1 MSKSP
6 RPRGLRRVAPTS
18 TDTLGA
24 SVPLYA
30 DSHGA
35 MAAAAPGIT
44 AGLDVGGLPTPEVR
58 SPFTQGDLTAIVW
71 ADLIGDEF
79 RPVTRAAAMA
89 VPAIARQRHLICGT
103 LARLPLVSMSG
114 DTVDADQPSWL
125 TRTDSAVSTYH
136 RHLWTA
142 DDLLFYG
149 WSLWSRTLKA
159 GTTFPLDAVRVPWE
173 RWAFDK
179 VGNVL
184 VDNRPVKAAEVILI
198 PGAHEG
204 IVNFGGGP
212 IRRAIDNA
220 NSASNAAR
228 NPSAYL
234 ELHYEGEEE
243 LTDTQIDSVIA
254 RWAAAR
260 RGENGGVSFTGRNMK
275 LIEHG
280 THESHLLIEGRNADA
295 VDMSRLVSSPAA
307 MADATNAG
315 ASLTYETADGRN
327 GEFIDYGVSLYT
339 EPIAARLSLD
349 DCVARGHRVAF
360 DYAPIRNLAAPTTGA
375 PRED

>member
-1 MSKSP
+1 MSN
-6 RPRGLRRVAPTS
+6 RPRLRGSRRDAPTS
-18 TDTLGA
+18 ADTLGA

-30 DSHGA
+30 QTHGVN
-35 MAAAAPGIT
+35 PTLT
-44 AGLDVGGLPTPEVR
+44 AGLAGTGLPVPEVR
-58 SPFTQGDLTAIVW
+58 SPMSDGTLTAIVW

-89 VPAIARQRHLICGT
+89 IPALARQRHLICGT
-103 LARLPLVSMSG
+103 LARCPLVSMTG
-114 DTVDADQPSWL
+114 EAVDANQPSWL
-125 TRTDSAVSTYH
+125 YRTDSAVSTYH
-136 RHLWTA
+136 RTLWTA
-142 DDLLFYG
+142 DDLIFYG
-149 WSLWSRTLKA
+149 WSLWSRTMAA

-179 VGNVL
+179 VGNIL
-184 VDNRPVKAAEVILI
+184 VDGKKVAAAEVILI

-204 IVNFGGGP
+204 IVNFGGGA

-220 NSASNAAR
+220 NASATAAR
-228 NPSAYL
+228 NPSAYM
-234 ELHYEGEEE
+234 ELHYTGEEP
-243 LTDTQIDSVIA
+243 LTDTQIDSLIE

-260 RGENGGVSFTGRNMK
+260 RGENGGVSYTGKNVELK
-275 LIEHG
+275 EHG

-295 VDMSRLVSSPAA
+295 VDMSRLVSSPSS

-315 ASLTYETADGRN
+315 ASLTYETTDGRN
-327 GEFIDYGVSLYT
+327 GEFIDYGVSLYAD
-339 EPIAARLSLD
+339 PIAARLSLD

-360 DYAPIRNLAAPTTGA
+360 DYSVIRNLAAPTTGA

>member
-1 MSKSP
+1 MTNRP
-6 RPRGLRRVAPTS
+6 RLRGLRRQDSPDLSV
-18 TDTLGA
+18 GG

-30 DSHGA
+30 ETR
-35 MAAAAPGIT
+35 AAQATATPGIS
-44 AGLDVGGLPTPEVR
+44 AGLGGGPLPMPQVK
-58 SPFTQGDLTAIVW
+58 SPLSDGTLTAVVW
-71 ADLIGDEF
+71 ADLVGEEF
-79 RPVTRAAAMA
+79 RPVTRAGAMA

-103 LARLPLVSMSG
+103 LARCPLVAMTG
-114 DTVDADQPSWL
+114 DTVDTDQPTWL
-125 TRTDSAVSTYH
+125 YRTDSPVSTYH

-149 WSLWSRTLKA
+149 WSLWSRNRA
-159 GTTFPLDAVRVPWE
+159 SGTTFPLDAVRVPYE
-173 RWAFDK
+173 RWTFDK

-184 VDNRPVKAAEVILI
+184 VDSKPVKADDVILI

-220 NSASNAAR
+220 NAASNAAK

-234 ELHYEGEEE
+234 ELHYTGEEP
-243 LTDTQIDSVIA
+243 LTDDVITA
-254 RWAAAR
+254 TISRWAAAR
-260 RGENGGVSFTGRNMK
+260 RGENGGVSFTGKNIELK
-275 LIEHG
+275 EHG
-280 THESHLLIEGRNADA
+280 THEAHLLIEGRNADA
-295 VDMSRLVSSPAA
+295 VDMSRLVSSPAS

-315 ASLTYETADGRN
+315 ASLTYETSTGRN
-327 GEFIDYGVSLYT
+327 AEFIDYGVSLYS

-360 DYAPIRNLAAPTTGA
+360 DYSVIRDLAAPTTGA